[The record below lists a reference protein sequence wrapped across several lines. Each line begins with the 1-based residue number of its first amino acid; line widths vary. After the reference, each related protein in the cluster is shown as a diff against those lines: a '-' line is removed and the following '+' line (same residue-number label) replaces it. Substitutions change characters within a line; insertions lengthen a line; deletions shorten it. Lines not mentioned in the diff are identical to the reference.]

1 MCPHCS
7 ATTYDC
13 DIVLK
18 GVPHFSECKEV
29 TLGRLIRR
37 VNALE
42 MDMERLRME
51 HEAELNR
58 LYFKICD
65 EILNT
70 L

>member
-1 MCPHCS
+1 
-7 ATTYDC
+7 
-13 DIVLK
+13 VLK

-58 LYFKICD
+58 LYFIF
-65 EILNT
+65 
-70 L
+70 